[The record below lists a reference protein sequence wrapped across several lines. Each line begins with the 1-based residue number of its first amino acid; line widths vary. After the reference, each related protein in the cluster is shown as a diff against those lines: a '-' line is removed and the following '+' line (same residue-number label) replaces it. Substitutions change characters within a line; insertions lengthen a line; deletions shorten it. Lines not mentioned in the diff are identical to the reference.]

1 MTTLNDFLTILSLE
15 IELSSERLIAEHPFE
30 PTVLAGVSNTERA
43 FDNLCRFL
51 DVKPPERDVV
61 DWPIVLKSGSV
72 VELME
77 EGL

>member
-1 MTTLNDFLTILSLE
+1 M
-15 IELSSERLIAEHPFE
+15 
-30 PTVLAGVSNTERA
+30 LAGVSNTERA